1 MGDIEF
7 IGLITHGGQA
17 LDHFG
22 LTNTDTPIWRDQNW
36 LSELTPSARLQQLDS
51 PYWTGSISLL
61 ILVGPYWSNQF
72 AGHYSAKSLRLK
84 DYYGRTGQIR
94 RVVTNYDN

>member
-22 LTNTDTPIWRDQNW
+22 PYQYGHSNLRDQNG
-36 LSELTPSARLQQLDS
+36 LSDLTPSGSAAADWDS

-84 DYYGRTGQIR
+84 DYYGRTGANSPR
-94 RVVTNYDN
+94 RNKL